1 MAIGQSTPTTAVRI
15 ATAGADPRK
24 GGLYTRLTPSTEDRP
39 MHDLLISNATIH
51 DGLGGAPF
59 TGQLAVDGDRITALR
74 PQAEA
79 LASSQAREHVDAGG
93 LALMPGII
101 DNHTHYD
108 AQITWDPY
116 LDQSIG
122 MGVTTAIIGN
132 CGFTIAPCH
141 PDAASRDLVTKNLT
155 QVEGMSLASLQA
167 GIRWQFESFAQYL
180 DQIEAGG
187 CAMNLAAFAGH
198 STIRTYVMGSAA
210 SDRPATPDEIAK
222 MQSLVDEALA
232 AGAIGLAS
240 TTTTSHSAYDGRPMP
255 SRLADWS
262 EFLALAEPMRR
273 RDQGVFMITK
283 GPPTPVTQLESFAA
297 ASGRPVLVAALLH
310 SSLTP
315 NSVFEDLEA
324 IGAAN
329 QRGNRMRGAVAA
341 TPLVFDFSF
350 HSPYPLEPLLA
361 WKPIFGLKGEA
372 LIARMRE
379 PALREALRAELR
391 TPARRIFSGNW
402 ALIQVLETVKP
413 ANRGLVDRSIAD
425 IAAER
430 GVDPLDCLFDLA
442 IDEDLGT
449 LFSLTALNHDEQA
462 VARLLT
468 HSDSLLSLSDAG
480 AHLSFLDDSGFGLHL
495 MGHWV
500 RERGVMPLPEAVRRL
515 TSAQAD
521 FFGIA
526 NRGAL
531 RPGMAA
537 DLLLFD
543 PATVGRGTRSR
554 ADDLPAGATRV
565 VTRPRGVH
573 GVWVNGTRVADAH
586 GAIHRPLP
594 GRLLRQG
601 R

>member
-1 MAIGQSTPTTAVRI
+1 
-15 ATAGADPRK
+15 
-24 GGLYTRLTPSTEDRP
+24 
-39 MHDLLISNATIH
+39 MHDLLISNAVIH
-51 DGLGGAPF
+51 DGLGNAPF
-59 TGQLAVDGDRITALR
+59 TGQLAVTGGRISAVR
-74 PQAEA
+74 RADNPIP
-79 LASSQAREHVDAGG
+79 ASEAREQLDAQG
-93 LALMPGII
+93 LSLMPGII

-132 CGFTIAPCH
+132 CGFTIAPCR

-187 CAMNLAAFAGH
+187 CAMNLAAFVGH
-198 STIRTYVMGSAA
+198 STVRTYVMGSAA
-210 SDRPATPDEIAK
+210 SDRAATPEEVARMKALI
-222 MQSLVDEALA
+222 DEALA

-262 EFLALAEPMRR
+262 EFIELAEPLRR
-273 RDQGVFMITK
+273 RNQGVFMITK
-283 GPPTPVTQLESFAA
+283 GPPTPVSKLEEFAA

-315 NSVFEDLEA
+315 DSVFQDLEG
-324 IGAAN
+324 IHAAN
-329 QRGNRMRGAVAA
+329 ARGNRMRGAVAA

-350 HSPYPLEPLLA
+350 ESPYPLEPLLA
-361 WKPIFGLKGEA
+361 WKPIFGLKGDA
-372 LIARMRE
+372 LIARMRD
-379 PALREALRAELR
+379 PALRAALREELSV
-391 TPARRIFSGNW
+391 PARRIFSGNW
-402 ALIQVLETVKP
+402 RLIQVLETVLP
-413 ANRGLVDRSIAD
+413 ENRHLVDRSIAD

-442 IDEDLGT
+442 IAENLGT

-462 VARLLT
+462 VAKLLT
-468 HSDSLLSLSDAG
+468 HEDSLLSLSDAG

-500 RERGVMPLPEAVRRL
+500 RDKGVMPLPEAVRRL
-515 TSAQAD
+515 TSAQAE
-521 FFGIA
+521 FFGIRE
-526 NRGAL
+526 RGTL
-531 RPGMAA
+531 REGWAA

-543 PATVGRGTRSR
+543 PATVGRGARSR
-554 ADDLPAGATRV
+554 ANDLPANATRV

-573 GVWVNGTRVADAH
+573 GVWVNGQRVADEN
-586 GAIHRPLP
+586 GAVHKPLP
-594 GRLLRQG
+594 GRLLRQWQ
-601 R
+601 

>member
-1 MAIGQSTPTTAVRI
+1 
-15 ATAGADPRK
+15 
-24 GGLYTRLTPSTEDRP
+24 
-39 MHDLLISNATIH
+39 MHDLLISNAVIH
-51 DGLGGAPF
+51 DGLGNPPF
-59 TGQLAVDGDRITALR
+59 TGQLAVTGGRISALR
-74 PQAEA
+74 RADKPIA
-79 LASSQAREHVDAGG
+79 ASEAREQLDAQG
-93 LALMPGII
+93 LSLMPGII

-132 CGFTIAPCH
+132 CGFTIAPCR

-167 GIRWQFESFAQYL
+167 GIRWEFESFAQYM
-180 DQIEAGG
+180 DQIERGG
-187 CAMNLAAFAGH
+187 CAMNLAAFVGH
-198 STIRTYVMGSAA
+198 STVRTYVMGSAA
-210 SDRPATPDEIAK
+210 SDRAATPEEVARMKALI
-222 MQSLVDEALA
+222 DEALA

-255 SRLADWS
+255 SRLAEWS
-262 EFLALAEPMRR
+262 EFIALAEPMRQ

-283 GPPTPVTQLESFAA
+283 GPPTPVPMLEEFAA

-315 NSVFEDLEA
+315 DSVFQDLEG
-324 IGAAN
+324 IHAAN
-329 QRGNRMRGAVAA
+329 ARGNRMRGAVAA

-350 HSPYPLEPLLA
+350 ESPYPLEPLLA
-361 WKPIFGLKGEA
+361 WKPIFGLKGDA
-372 LIARMRE
+372 LIARMRD
-379 PALREALRAELR
+379 PALRAALRAELSV
-391 TPARRIFSGNW
+391 PARRIFSGNW
-402 ALIQVLETVKP
+402 RLIQVLETVLP
-413 ANRGLVDRSIAD
+413 ENRHLVDRSIAD

-442 IDEDLGT
+442 IAENLGT

-468 HSDSLLSLSDAG
+468 HEDSLLSLSDAG

-500 RERGVMPLPEAVRRL
+500 RDKGVMPLPEAVRRL
-515 TSAQAD
+515 TSAQAE
-521 FFGIA
+521 FFGIRE
-526 NRGAL
+526 RGTL
-531 RPGMAA
+531 REGWAA

-543 PATVGRGTRSR
+543 PATVGRGARSR
-554 ADDLPAGATRV
+554 ANDLPANATRV
-565 VTRPRGVH
+565 VTRSRGVH
-573 GVWVNGTRVADAH
+573 GVWVNGQRVADER
-586 GAIHRPLP
+586 GAVHKPLP
-594 GRLLRQG
+594 GRLLRKG
-601 R
+601 H

>member
-1 MAIGQSTPTTAVRI
+1 
-15 ATAGADPRK
+15 
-24 GGLYTRLTPSTEDRP
+24 
-39 MHDLLISNATIH
+39 
-51 DGLGGAPF
+51 
-59 TGQLAVDGDRITALR
+59 
-74 PQAEA
+74 
-79 LASSQAREHVDAGG
+79 
-93 LALMPGII
+93 
-101 DNHTHYD
+101 
-108 AQITWDPY
+108 
-116 LDQSIG
+116 
-122 MGVTTAIIGN
+122 
-132 CGFTIAPCH
+132 
-141 PDAASRDLVTKNLT
+141 
-155 QVEGMSLASLQA
+155 
-167 GIRWQFESFAQYL
+167 
-180 DQIEAGG
+180 
-187 CAMNLAAFAGH
+187 
-198 STIRTYVMGSAA
+198 
-210 SDRPATPDEIAK
+210 
-222 MQSLVDEALA
+222 
-232 AGAIGLAS
+232 
-240 TTTTSHSAYDGRPMP
+240 
-255 SRLADWS
+255 
-262 EFLALAEPMRR
+262 
-273 RDQGVFMITK
+273 
-283 GPPTPVTQLESFAA
+283 
-297 ASGRPVLVAALLH
+297 
-310 SSLTP
+310 
-315 NSVFEDLEA
+315 
-324 IGAAN
+324 
-329 QRGNRMRGAVAA
+329 MRGAVAA

-350 HSPYPLEPLLA
+350 QSPYPLEPLLA

-500 RERGVMPLPEAVRRL
+500 RERKVMPLTEAVRRL
-515 TSAQAD
+515 TSAQAE

-526 NRGAL
+526 GRGAL
-531 RPGMAA
+531 REGMAA

-543 PATVGRGTRSR
+543 PATVGRGARSR
-554 ADDLPAGATRV
+554 ANDLPAGATRV

-573 GVWVNGTRVADAH
+573 GVWVNGQRVADAN
-586 GAIHRPLP
+586 GPVHRPLP

>member
-1 MAIGQSTPTTAVRI
+1 
-15 ATAGADPRK
+15 
-24 GGLYTRLTPSTEDRP
+24 
-39 MHDLLISNATIH
+39 MHDLLISNAIIH
-51 DGLGGAPF
+51 DGLGHEPF
-59 TGQLAVDGDRITALR
+59 TGQLAVTGGRISAVR
-74 PQAEA
+74 RADNPIPA
-79 LASSQAREHVDAGG
+79 SQAREQLDAQG
-93 LALMPGII
+93 LSLMPGII

-132 CGFTIAPCH
+132 CGFTIAPCR

-187 CAMNLAAFAGH
+187 CAMNLAAFVGH
-198 STIRTYVMGSAA
+198 STVRTYVMGSAA
-210 SDRPATPDEIAK
+210 SDRAATPEEVARMKALI
-222 MQSLVDEALA
+222 DEALA

-262 EFLALAEPMRR
+262 EFIELAEPLRR
-273 RDQGVFMITK
+273 RNQGVFMITK
-283 GPPTPVTQLESFAA
+283 GPPTPVGKLEEFAA
-297 ASGRPVLVAALLH
+297 ASGQPVLVAALLH

-315 NSVFEDLEA
+315 DSVFQDLEG
-324 IGAAN
+324 IHAAN
-329 QRGNRMRGAVAA
+329 ARGNRMRGAVAA

-350 HSPYPLEPLLA
+350 ESPYPLEPLLA
-361 WKPIFGLKGEA
+361 WKPIFGLKGDA
-372 LIARMRE
+372 LIARMRD
-379 PALREALRAELR
+379 PALRAALREELSV
-391 TPARRIFSGNW
+391 PARRIFSGNW
-402 ALIQVLETVKP
+402 RLIQVLETVLP
-413 ANRGLVDRSIAD
+413 ENRHLVDRSIAD

-430 GVDPLDCLFDLA
+430 GADPLDCLFDLA
-442 IDEDLGT
+442 IAENLGT

-462 VARLLT
+462 VAKLLT
-468 HSDSLLSLSDAG
+468 HEDSLLSLSDAG

-500 RERGVMPLPEAVRRL
+500 RDKGVMPLPEAVRRL
-515 TSAQAD
+515 TSAQAE
-521 FFGIA
+521 FFGIRE
-526 NRGAL
+526 RGTL
-531 RPGMAA
+531 REGWAA

-543 PATVGRGTRSR
+543 PATVGRGARSR
-554 ADDLPAGATRV
+554 ANDLPANATRV

-573 GVWVNGTRVADAH
+573 GVWVNGQRVANEQ
-586 GAIHRPLP
+586 GAVHKPLP
-594 GRLLRQG
+594 GRLLRQWQ
-601 R
+601 

>member
-1 MAIGQSTPTTAVRI
+1 
-15 ATAGADPRK
+15 
-24 GGLYTRLTPSTEDRP
+24 
-39 MHDLLISNATIH
+39 MHDLLISNAIIH
-51 DGLGGAPF
+51 DGLGHAPF
-59 TGQLAVDGDRITALR
+59 TGQLAVTGGRISAVR
-74 PQAEA
+74 RADNPIPA
-79 LASSQAREHVDAGG
+79 SQARERLDAQG
-93 LALMPGII
+93 LSLMPGII

-132 CGFTIAPCH
+132 CGFTIAPCR

-187 CAMNLAAFAGH
+187 CAMNLAAFVGH
-198 STIRTYVMGSAA
+198 STVRTYVMGSAA
-210 SDRPATPDEIAK
+210 SDRAATPEEVARMKALI
-222 MQSLVDEALA
+222 DEALA

-262 EFLALAEPMRR
+262 EFIELAEPLRR
-273 RDQGVFMITK
+273 RNQGVFMITK
-283 GPPTPVTQLESFAA
+283 GPPTPVGKLEEFAA

-315 NSVFEDLEA
+315 DSVFQDLEG
-324 IGAAN
+324 IHAAN
-329 QRGNRMRGAVAA
+329 ARGNRMRGAVAA

-350 HSPYPLEPLLA
+350 ESPYPLEPLLA
-361 WKPIFGLKGEA
+361 WKPIFGLKGDA
-372 LIARMRE
+372 LIARMRD
-379 PALREALRAELR
+379 PALRAALREELSV
-391 TPARRIFSGNW
+391 PARRIFSGNW
-402 ALIQVLETVKP
+402 RLIQVLETMLP
-413 ANRGLVDRSIAD
+413 ENRHLVDRSIAD

-430 GVDPLDCLFDLA
+430 GADPLDCLFDLA
-442 IDEDLGT
+442 IAENLGT

-462 VARLLT
+462 VAKLLT
-468 HSDSLLSLSDAG
+468 HEDSLLSLSDAG

-500 RERGVMPLPEAVRRL
+500 RDKGVMPLPEAVRRL
-515 TSAQAD
+515 TSAQAE
-521 FFGIA
+521 FFGIRE
-526 NRGAL
+526 RGTL
-531 RPGMAA
+531 REGWAA

-543 PATVGRGTRSR
+543 PATVGRGARSR
-554 ADDLPAGATRV
+554 ANDLPANATRV

-573 GVWVNGTRVADAH
+573 GVWVNGQRVANEQ
-586 GAIHRPLP
+586 GAVHKPLP
-594 GRLLRQG
+594 GRLLRQWQ
-601 R
+601 

>member
-1 MAIGQSTPTTAVRI
+1 
-15 ATAGADPRK
+15 
-24 GGLYTRLTPSTEDRP
+24 
-39 MHDLLISNATIH
+39 MHDLLISNAVIH
-51 DGLGGAPF
+51 DGLGNPPF
-59 TGQLAVDGDRITALR
+59 TGQLAVTGGRISALR
-74 PQAEA
+74 RADKPIA
-79 LASSQAREHVDAGG
+79 ASEAREQLDAKG
-93 LALMPGII
+93 LSLMPGII

-132 CGFTIAPCH
+132 CGFTIAPCR

-167 GIRWQFESFAQYL
+167 GIRWEFESFAQYM
-180 DQIEAGG
+180 DQIERGG
-187 CAMNLAAFAGH
+187 CAMNLAAFVGH
-198 STIRTYVMGSAA
+198 STVRTYVMGSAA
-210 SDRPATPDEIAK
+210 SDRAATPEEVARMKALI
-222 MQSLVDEALA
+222 DEALA

-255 SRLADWS
+255 SRLAEWS
-262 EFLALAEPMRR
+262 EFIALAEPMRQ

-283 GPPTPVTQLESFAA
+283 GPPTPVPMLEEFAA

-315 NSVFEDLEA
+315 DSVFQDLEG
-324 IGAAN
+324 IHAAN
-329 QRGNRMRGAVAA
+329 ARGNRMRGAVAA

-350 HSPYPLEPLLA
+350 ESPYPLEPLLA
-361 WKPIFGLKGEA
+361 WKPIFGLKGDA
-372 LIARMRE
+372 LIARMRD
-379 PALREALRAELR
+379 PALRAALRAELSV
-391 TPARRIFSGNW
+391 PARRIFSGNW
-402 ALIQVLETVKP
+402 RLIQVLETVLP
-413 ANRGLVDRSIAD
+413 ENRHLVDRSIAD

-442 IDEDLGT
+442 IAENLGT

-468 HSDSLLSLSDAG
+468 HEDSLLSLSDAG

-500 RERGVMPLPEAVRRL
+500 RDKGVMPLPEAVRRL
-515 TSAQAD
+515 TSAQAE
-521 FFGIA
+521 FFGIRE
-526 NRGAL
+526 RGTL
-531 RPGMAA
+531 REGWAA

-543 PATVGRGTRSR
+543 PATVGRGARSR
-554 ADDLPAGATRV
+554 ANDLPANATRV

-573 GVWVNGTRVADAH
+573 GVWVNGQRVADER
-586 GAIHRPLP
+586 GAVHKPLP
-594 GRLLRQG
+594 GRLLRKGQ
-601 R
+601 